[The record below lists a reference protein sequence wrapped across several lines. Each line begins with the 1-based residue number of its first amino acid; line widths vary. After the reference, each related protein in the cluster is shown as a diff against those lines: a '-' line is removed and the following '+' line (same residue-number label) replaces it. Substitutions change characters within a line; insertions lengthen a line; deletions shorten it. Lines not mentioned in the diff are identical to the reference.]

1 MLDQAQN
8 IISMGTG
15 RRKTAVAQV
24 KLVSGDGKLIING
37 KLGFDYLHNNASS
50 ILSIQ
55 GPFLLFKLQKKFDTI
70 VKVEGGGL
78 SAQADAIKLG
88 VARALCEIN
97 ASHRPVLKLNGYLTR
112 DARIVERKKAGLK
125 KARKA
130 PQFSKR

>member
-1 MLDQAQN
+1 MNLNQN
-8 IISMGTG
+8 IISIGTG
-15 RRKTAVAQV
+15 RRKEAVAQV
-24 KLVSGDGKLIING
+24 KLVSGEGKLIING
-37 KLGFDYLHNNASS
+37 KNGFNYLNKNASA

-55 GPFLLFKLQKKFDTI
+55 GPFQLFKLQNKFDII
-70 VKVEGGGL
+70 VKVHGSGL

-97 ASHRPVLKLNGYLTR
+97 TSYRPALKSSGYLTR
-112 DARIVERKKAGLK
+112 DARKVERKKYGLK

>member
-1 MLDQAQN
+1 MFDQTQN
-8 IISMGTG
+8 VISMGTG
-15 RRKTAVAQV
+15 RRKTSVAQV
-24 KLVSGDGKLIING
+24 KLVAGEGKLIING
-37 KLGFDYLHNNASS
+37 KPGFDYLHNNASA

-55 GPFLLFKLQKKFDTI
+55 GPFQLFKLQKKFDTI
-70 VKVEGGGL
+70 VKVQGGGL

-97 ASHRPVLKLNGYLTR
+97 TSHRPALKANGYLTR